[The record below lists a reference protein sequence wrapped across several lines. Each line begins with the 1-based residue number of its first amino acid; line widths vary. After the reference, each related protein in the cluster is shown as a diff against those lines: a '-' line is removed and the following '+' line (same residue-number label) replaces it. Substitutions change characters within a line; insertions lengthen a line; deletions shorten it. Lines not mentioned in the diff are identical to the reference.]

1 MEEGIMEKVVSIK
14 ALKYEQMFRTFYS
27 DKNNQELS
35 KHVFFRC
42 DNRMEKVANK
52 STKIS

>member
-1 MEEGIMEKVVSIK
+1 MEKIVTIK
-14 ALKYEQMFRTFYS
+14 TLQIEKMYRDFFSE
-27 DKNNQELS
+27 KNNQELS